1 MVAGSVVIV
10 DVNAGV
16 VLGSILLAATVVLTI
31 TCGLKLPDWTLGT
44 CMVVLTKSVGVS
56 SSLEEPSITEL
67 EGMLVEVP

>member
-16 VLGSILLAATVVLTI
+16 VVGSILLATVVLTI

-44 CMVVLTKSVGVS
+44 CTVVLTKSVGVS